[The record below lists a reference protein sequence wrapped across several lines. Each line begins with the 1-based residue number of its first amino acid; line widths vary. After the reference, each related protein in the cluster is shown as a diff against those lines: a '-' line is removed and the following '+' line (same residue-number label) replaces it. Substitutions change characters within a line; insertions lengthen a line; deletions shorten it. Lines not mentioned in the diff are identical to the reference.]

1 MITLVPVQL
10 PAGTTSLPPLG
21 GGLLP
26 AYRIVWWLILAA
38 ALIAVAFSWESP
50 EVTTGILALRLT
62 KSAVLIAVSALLFRR
77 CQRDP
82 VAAMLSLAFLLWTI
96 SSSIDFASA
105 TGWPALI
112 DRFRFLLF
120 ALALLL
126 FPDRSLN
133 EPWVRPIAAAI
144 MTTFLL
150 GFAEAAGILQ
160 SALFLPLA
168 IVCVVA
174 TLIALGARYRSIGEG
189 AERQQLKWVTLG
201 LIVGIALILSARAGS
216 VLTAGMA
223 MPLIASV
230 VLETMFQLG
239 IIVLALGFL
248 ISLLRYRLYDAE
260 AAISRSAV
268 FAALTLSIVGTFA
281 ACEALIELL
290 GQRYLGSNIGS
301 ISGSVAAAVAAVLL
315 TPIHGRIT
323 RWAEQRF
330 QHDLAILK
338 KELPELLA
346 ALSAGSSVKQLADT
360 VLPRIEDA
368 VHATRM
374 ALVVDGKF
382 AAAQGIAPGPAK
394 LLLSDWEPPECGGLI
409 VRDEQHA
416 FPLQVALSC
425 PLGSIRAWLLL
436 GPRPDG
442 SFYGRDDLDAL
453 THIAQPLQRTLILV
467 AEREDVERRRRRRDS
482 RIKQTIEA
490 MEERLA
496 QLETKPRAA

>member
-1 MITLVPVQL
+1 MSPPVPVSL

-21 GGLLP
+21 GRLLP
-26 AYRIVWWLILAA
+26 AYRIIWWLILAA
-38 ALIAVAFSWESP
+38 ALAAVAFSWVSP
-50 EVTTGILALRLT
+50 EATLAILALRLT

-77 CQRDP
+77 RQRDP

-120 ALALLL
+120 ALALLF
-126 FPDRSLN
+126 FPDRGLSGS
-133 EPWVRPIAAAI
+133 WIRPIAAII

-150 GFAEAAGILQ
+150 GCAEAAGVLRT
-160 SALFLPLA
+160 ALFLPIA
-168 IVCVVA
+168 IGCVVA
-174 TLIALGARYRSIGEG
+174 TLIVLGARYRSIGEG

-201 LIVGIALILSARAGS
+201 LVVGIALILSARAGS
-216 VLTAGMA
+216 ALTAGMT
-223 MPLIASV
+223 MPIIASV
-230 VLETMFQLG
+230 VLEAMFQLG
-239 IIVLALGFL
+239 IIVLAFGFL

-268 FAALTLSIVGTFA
+268 FAALTLSIVGIFA

-338 KELPELLA
+338 EELPELLA
-346 ALSAGSSVKQLADT
+346 VLSAGTSVKQLADS
-360 VLPRIEDA
+360 VLPRIEVA

-374 ALVVDGKF
+374 ALLVDGKF
-382 AAAQGIAPGPAK
+382 SAAQGIATGPAQQ
-394 LLLSDWEPPECGGLI
+394 LLRDWEPPESALI
-409 VRDEQHA
+409 VRDEQQA
-416 FPLQVALSC
+416 FPLQVALRC

-453 THIAQPLQRTLILV
+453 THIAQPLQRTLFLV
-467 AEREDVERRRRRRDS
+467 AEREEVERRRQRRDR

-496 QLETKPRAA
+496 QLEAKPRAA